1 MKTLLING
9 SPHEKGCTYTALREV
24 QKELEKNGIETEL
37 FWIGTKPVAGCIA
50 CGRCDELGRCIFQD
64 AVNEAA
70 AKLDGIDAL
79 VIGSPVYYASA
90 SGQITSFL
98 DRLFYSA
105 GDKLRGKPAAAVVSC
120 RRGGA
125 TAAFDQLNKYFSI
138 NCMPIITSQYWNQV
152 HGNTPEQVL
161 QDAEGLQ
168 TMRTLAVNMAWL
180 LKSIEAGRKAGIPAP
195 QYETHVATNF
205 IR

>member
-180 LKSIEAGRKAGIPAP
+180 LKSIEAGRKAGISAP

>member
-138 NCMPIITSQYWNQV
+138 NCMPIVTSQYWNQV

-180 LKSIEAGRKAGIPAP
+180 LKSIEAGRKTGIPAP